1 MKTIYNPLMRLL
13 DALILFI
20 MSVGAFLFMVFD
32 VKSSYEIFGLAD
44 LIAFYLRYLYISV
57 CLSM

>member
-20 MSVGAFLFMVFD
+20 MSVGAF
-32 VKSSYEIFGLAD
+32 IFID
-44 LIAFYLRYLYISV
+44 IHI
-57 CLSM
+57 